1 MPSYDRYRIL
11 RFVLWSLILIMA
23 GAILSNLMDRL
34 PGRRNMPGTS
44 HGWDKLLLVLEQI
57 DRNYVDSI
65 DYEKVTEEILP
76 VIMGELDP
84 HSVYLPPK
92 SLEEANAELEGNFD
106 GIGITFNVPEDT
118 AIVINVI
125 AGGPSERAGLLSGDR
140 IMSVDGRNVAGVGL
154 PQDSLVGMLKGVSG
168 TKVHL
173 DIMRGGEMVA
183 FDVVRDRIPMKSV
196 DVAYMIDDTTGYM
209 KLSKFTRTSYSEFE
223 AALPELQKA
232 GMRRLIFDLRDNTGG
247 YLDQALLLSNEFLP
261 EGSLIVYME
270 GAHRPRQ
277 NFYADGSGKCQN
289 VRLSVLVN
297 ESSAS
302 SSEIFAGA
310 MQDNDRAT
318 IYGRRTYGKGMVQEP
333 IYFTDNSG
341 IRLTVARF
349 YTATGRCIQK
359 PYTPGGTDYM
369 YDIYERYRHGE
380 MTDADSIVR
389 NDSLK
394 YVTPKGKVVYGGGG
408 IIPDVFVPIDTVGV
422 TDLLVRINRQA
433 LTVKYSSEVADRY
446 RKQLRRATTLDS
458 LITLLDSMGLEDGF
472 LDYLSRQGVSVDRD
486 QWKISGEIV
495 LTQLRALIG
504 RYSPLDDNAF
514 YPLIAPI
521 DNVIVEAS
529 GIEPV
534 SVTPD

>member
-1 MPSYDRYRIL
+1 MSSDKFSIIKL
-11 RFVLWSLILIMA
+11 VLWSLIMAMA
-23 GAILSNLMDRL
+23 GSILTRVVDNRHDKEAIQVS
-34 PGRRNMPGTS
+34 GE
-44 HGWDKLLLVLEQI
+44 GWDKLELILQQI
-57 DRNYVDSI
+57 DLNYVDSV
-65 DYEKVTEEILP
+65 DHSKFTEDILP
-76 VIMGELDP
+76 LIMSELDP

-92 SLEEANAELEGNFD
+92 SLQEANEELEGNFD
-106 GIGITFNVPEDT
+106 GIGIMFNVPEDT
-118 AIVINVI
+118 AIVISVI
-125 AGGPSERAGLLSGDR
+125 AGGPSERAGLMSGDR
-140 IMSVDGRNVAGVGL
+140 IITVDGRKVAGVKL

-168 TKVHL
+168 TKVRL
-173 DIMRGGEMVA
+173 EILREGEMVD
-183 FDVVRDRIPMKSV
+183 FEVVRDKIPVKSI

-209 KLSKFTRTSYSEFE
+209 KLSKFTRTSYAEFE
-223 AALPELQKA
+223 EALPELLGA
-232 GMRRLIFDLRDNTGG
+232 GMRKLIFDLRDNTGG

-277 NFYADGSGKCQN
+277 NFYADGSGKCQDIQ
-289 VRLSVLVN
+289 LSVLVN
-297 ESSAS
+297 ENSAS

-318 IYGRRTYGKGMVQEP
+318 IYGRRSYGKGMVQEP

-359 PYTPGGTDYM
+359 PYTPGDEMDYV
-369 YDIYERYRHGE
+369 YDIYERYKHGE
-380 MTDADSIVR
+380 MTSADSIVR

-422 TDLLVRINRQA
+422 TDLLVKINRQA
-433 LTVKYSSEVADRY
+433 FTVKYSSEVADRY
-446 RKQLRRATTLDS
+446 RSQLRSVTS
-458 LITLLDSMGLEDGF
+458 LPELERLLDSMDLESGF
-472 LDYLSRQGVSVDRD
+472 LSYLSRQGVEVDPG
-486 QWKISGEIV
+486 QWRISGDIT
-495 LTQLRALIG
+495 LTQLRALVG

-534 SVTPD
+534 SVPSE